1 VSSPAEIGT
10 PPEDP
15 GEGRHGTSPR
25 ERRRWPGHLRYF
37 ASKLGGAVISLAF
50 LFVLS
55 FLLFRILPG
64 DPVLTMTHGA
74 PITAEQIAA
83 LRRDLGLDRPLFVQF
98 VDYAA
103 GVLRGDLGDSYT
115 YRRPVSELIGERLW
129 PTILLVGTATLLAAA
144 LGLWQ
149 GARAGWRHGSR
160 FDRIS
165 TGAALG
171 LWSVPTFWLGLIL
184 LMVLAGGV
192 GPFPSLFPTRGM
204 ESFDA
209 PSAALPYALHV
220 AHHLVLPCVTLVAV
234 VYAQYLLVMRSSL
247 LDEAGSDYLV
257 TARAKGLRDDL
268 VRRRHAVPNALLP
281 TMTLVFLHLGT
292 VVGGAVTVETVYSWP
307 GLGLLLYEGLRVPDL
322 PLVQGVFVFLSA
334 SVIIMNVLAEGLYRV
349 LDPRVA
355 AT

>member
-1 VSSPAEIGT
+1 MSSQAELATPADPLAPVDAPG
-10 PPEDP
+10 PPDR
-15 GEGRHGTSPR
+15 GRWR
-25 ERRRWPGHLRYF
+25 GHLRYL
-37 ASKLGGAVISLAF
+37 AGKLGGAAISLAF

-74 PITAEQIAA
+74 PVTAEQIAA
-83 LRRDLGLDRPLFVQF
+83 LRRALGLDRPLLLQF
-98 VDYAA
+98 TDYAA

-115 YRRPVSELIGERLW
+115 YRRPVAELIGERLG
-129 PTILLVGTATLLAAA
+129 PTILLVGSATLLAAG

-165 TGAALG
+165 TGTALG

-184 LMVLAGGV
+184 LMALAGGV
-192 GPFPSLFPTRGM
+192 GPLPSLFPTRGM

-209 PSAALPYALHV
+209 PSGALPYALHV
-220 AHHLVLPCVTLVAV
+220 AHHLALPCVTLVAV
-234 VYAQYLLVMRSSL
+234 LYAQYLLVMRSSL
-247 LDEAGSDYLV
+247 LDEVGSDYLV

-281 TMTLVFLHLGT
+281 AMTLVFLHMGT

-334 SVIIMNVLAEGLYRV
+334 SVIVMNMLAEALYRV
-349 LDPRVA
+349 LDPRVGA
-355 AT
+355 A